1 MVNRQS
7 RNEQIYPAGGVDG
20 FKKTPFISLR
30 AQGLND
36 YRNYVPV
43 GGAIFGPAE
52 TGAIGRRDCSFV

>member
-7 RNEQIYPAGGVDG
+7 RNEQINPAGGVDG
-20 FKKTPFISLR
+20 FKKTSFISLR

-52 TGAIGRRDCSFV
+52 TGAHE